1 MSALTDTVTVGLVLI
16 LVFGSVCL
24 YLYTRIQ
31 QTETKINLLESIILD
46 LKMTNELKAYPNIPS
61 PVYHHPVQEFDET
74 VVEVEDVSGPLKPFV
89 DDDEEAGVE
98 SAASAV
104 PLPDSMLAQASTHA
118 EAPAHTEVPAHA
130 PTQSKASVNYEAM
143 TLKELQAV
151 AKERGISGTSTMRRA
166 QVIQA
171 LKHSDDTHV
180 HVLDALI
187 EADVSSSS

>member
-1 MSALTDTVTVGLVLI
+1 
-16 LVFGSVCL
+16 VFGSVCL

-61 PVYHHPVQEFDET
+61 PAYHHPAQEFDET
-74 VVEVEDVSGPLKPFV
+74 VIEMEDVSGPLKPFV
-89 DDDEEAGVE
+89 DEDEEAGVE

-104 PLPDSMLAQASTHA
+104 PLPDSTLAQANAQA
-118 EAPAHTEVPAHA
+118 EALPNVDA
-130 PTQSKASVNYEAM
+130 PVQAQPPTTQSKASVNYEAM

-151 AKERGISGTSTMRRA
+151 AKERGVSGTSTMRRA

-187 EADVSSSS
+187 EADVSSSA

>member
-98 SAASAV
+98 SAESAV

>member
-1 MSALTDTVTVGLVLI
+1 
-16 LVFGSVCL
+16 
-24 YLYTRIQ
+24 
-31 QTETKINLLESIILD
+31 
-46 LKMTNELKAYPNIPS
+46 
-61 PVYHHPVQEFDET
+61 
-74 VVEVEDVSGPLKPFV
+74 
-89 DDDEEAGVE
+89 
-98 SAASAV
+98 
-104 PLPDSMLAQASTHA
+104 MLAQASTHA

>member
-1 MSALTDTVTVGLVLI
+1 
-16 LVFGSVCL
+16 
-24 YLYTRIQ
+24 
-31 QTETKINLLESIILD
+31 
-46 LKMTNELKAYPNIPS
+46 MTNELKAYPNIPS

>member
-61 PVYHHPVQEFDET
+61 PVYHHPAQEFDET

-89 DDDEEAGVE
+89 DEDEEAGVE
-98 SAASAV
+98 DAANVAPSEVASAPV
-104 PLPDSMLAQASTHA
+104 SEPAQAPVT
-118 EAPAHTEVPAHA
+118 
-130 PTQSKASVNYEAM
+130 TQSKASVNYEAM

-151 AKERGISGTSTMRRA
+151 AKERGVSGTSTMRRA

-187 EADVSSSS
+187 EADVSSSA